1 MITSATKFGSSVSL
15 LKSSGLLLALSGV
28 AHFVIWLFAGGD
40 WEGPVSWRK
49 PILFG
54 VSTGVTVLS
63 VAWLYP
69 KLRPRR
75 WDAVLCGLFGFAM
88 VAEVALI
95 TIQQWRGLPSHFNY
109 TTTLDAFIESAM
121 TYCIVIVTL
130 VLTEF
135 TRRCFCNLNAP
146 DDLKLAIRGGMA
158 FLILSCLIGF
168 LILFYG
174 NAQVS
179 INADPTAVGRAGV
192 AKFPHGVA
200 IHAIQFFP
208 LVCVCLRKISI
219 SSRRRVR
226 YMRFCIAS
234 TGTFLIFSVHQT
246 LNGRDRFDL
255 EPIGMILIF
264 GSALLLLP
272 IIFAIVKKLMQR
284 TVRAI
289 KSAT

>member
-1 MITSATKFGSSVSL
+1 MSL

-109 TTTLDAFIESAM
+109 TTTLDAFIEAAM
-121 TYCIVIVTL
+121 TYCIVIV
-130 VLTEF
+130 F
-135 TRRCFCNLNAP
+135 RQR
-146 DDLKLAIRGGMA
+146 KL
-158 FLILSCLIGF
+158 
-168 LILFYG
+168 
-174 NAQVS
+174 
-179 INADPTAVGRAGV
+179 
-192 AKFPHGVA
+192 
-200 IHAIQFFP
+200 
-208 LVCVCLRKISI
+208 
-219 SSRRRVR
+219 
-226 YMRFCIAS
+226 
-234 TGTFLIFSVHQT
+234 
-246 LNGRDRFDL
+246 
-255 EPIGMILIF
+255 
-264 GSALLLLP
+264 SALVSDHSH
-272 IIFAIVKKLMQR
+272 IVTSTRQR
-284 TVRAI
+284 CRVALV
-289 KSAT
+289 SA